1 MLAKVRIL
9 FADQELLLG
18 REEIVHEDREWIDT
32 WQLIRL
38 HLLADQLKQVIVAL
52 LLLLPIAAC
61 EFSPTQL
68 RKGVSKIDPHRES
81 LLVMV
86 YSLLKLTVLAKY
98 IAYTRVGIV
107 RIGVEFDRSLVVK
120 VGLI

>member
-52 LLLLPIAAC
+52 LLLFPIAAC